1 VGSEES
7 TIGMSVKLDRIQD
20 GFAQTIRHSGGAFV
34 YIPVPDRIE
43 CSGYISINFDLRS
56 VISGAANNTVTVQ
69 LVTTASDDD
78 RSRSLRQTSPTGK
91 GKGPAIVFHNSDP
104 LRQRT
109 RIVGAGQVHRRKA
122 HSKNPAI
129 VATNKIIAAA
139 TAAPTRLSSH
149 ETSGFVV

>member
-1 VGSEES
+1 
-7 TIGMSVKLDRIQD
+7 MSVKLDRIQD

-34 YIPVPDRIE
+34 YILAPDRIE
-43 CSGYISINFDLRS
+43 RSGYIDINFDLRS
-56 VISGAANNTVTVQ
+56 VISGYANNTVTVQ
-69 LVTTASDDD
+69 LVATASDDD
-78 RSRSLRQTSPTGK
+78 RSRSLRRQTSPTGK
-91 GKGPAIVFHNSDP
+91 GKGPAIVFHNSDR